1 MRYMIYSY
9 WVLRKLDST
18 TSFHF
23 ERGASKSLFPFRI
36 RGANMAKKKVTYK
49 GRKFTV
55 LEENNNRVK
64 LTDGTIHFWVD
75 KKYVE

>member
-1 MRYMIYSY
+1 
-9 WVLRKLDST
+9 
-18 TSFHF
+18 
-23 ERGASKSLFPFRI
+23 
-36 RGANMAKKKVTYK
+36 MAKKKVTYK